1 MDNFRNAVTNPFD
14 LSDVSAYARWRD
26 AKLASA
32 PRTLEALVVE
42 VRDPRCLTKA
52 ERLAILSCCQR
63 ANMAIYAGPDLGEDR
78 TVPRLLGEQLGLL
91 RFDHNPGAD
100 EDDIT
105 ALQVASHDNTR
116 TDFIPYTNRPLH
128 WHTDGY
134 YNPPERQI
142 HSLLLHCVRS
152 AQIGGGNAL
161 LDHELAYLL
170 LREEDPALV
179 AALSAPD
186 AMTIPAYVQEG
197 QEIRAASVGP
207 VFSVSKCGHLHLRYT
222 ARTRHV
228 VWRGDPVMSGDSATV
243 TTQAAIA
250 ALVRIL
256 NTTPYVLRGTL
267 APGQGL
273 VANNVLHDRTG
284 FTDDPENP
292 RLLYRARYY
301 DRITEHLP

>member
-1 MDNFRNAVTNPFD
+1 MSGHPFD
-14 LSDVSAYARWRD
+14 LSDDAVYQRWRD
-26 AKLASA
+26 TKLANA
-32 PRTLEALVVE
+32 PRTLADIIVE
-42 VRDPRCLTKA
+42 VRDPRCLSA
-52 ERLAILSCCQR
+52 SERSAILSCCQR

-91 RFDHNPGAD
+91 RLDHNPGAD

-105 ALQVASHDNTR
+105 ALQVVAGDNLR

-134 YNPPERQI
+134 YNPPSRQI

-152 AQIGGGNAL
+152 AHEGGGNAL
-161 LDHELAYLL
+161 IDHEMAYLL
-170 LREEDPALV
+170 LRDENPGYI

-186 AMTIPAYVQEG
+186 AMTIPAYAQDGHVL
-197 QEIRAASVGP
+197 RAASVGP
-207 VFSVSKCGHLHLRYT
+207 VFSVTSAGHLHLRYT
-222 ARTRHV
+222 ARTRNI
-228 VWRGDPVMSGDSATV
+228 VWRSEPID
-243 TTQAAIA
+243 AAGCSTKEAVA

-256 NTTPYVLRGTL
+256 ATTPHVLRGTL

-273 VANNVLHDRTG
+273 VGNNMLHDRAH
-284 FTDDPENP
+284 FVDDPAAP

-301 DRITEHLP
+301 DRVTAIPA